1 MPLDLQVQK
10 IATTI
15 FTRIQNQM
23 SLSWDGIG
31 CKLGKLGHLKTCLKT
46 AEKLGIV
53 GVPNDKIVECKNWE
67 LGFRILDFADH
78 KHDASEMYSKLYCY
92 TDGSKINDGSGCGF
106 QIRKGSTPQI
116 NYHEHLGKHATVFQ
130 SEVVALSRAAK
141 HLSIRNNQDIIFR
154 VDSQSAIR
162 SICKNSISSALVKE
176 CVENLND
183 LSKRNKVTIQWIK
196 AHFGHEGNEA
206 ADANAKIGAQK
217 QVQGMEPFLPVPV
230 SFNKKEIDSTE

>member
-1 MPLDLQVQK
+1 MNILVN
-10 IATTI
+10 T
-15 FTRIQNQM
+15 
-23 SLSWDGIG
+23 LS
-31 CKLGKLGHLKTCLKT
+31 
-46 AEKLGIV
+46 
-53 GVPNDKIVECKNWE
+53 
-67 LGFRILDFADH
+67 
-78 KHDASEMYSKLYCY
+78 
-92 TDGSKINDGSGCGF
+92 
-106 QIRKGSTPQI
+106 
-116 NYHEHLGKHATVFQ
+116 TVFQ

-196 AHFGHEGNEA
+196 AHFGHKGNEA